1 MRKRRDN
8 MMKTEQSRAS
18 FAHELLMMNL
28 SFFHLLVP
36 VVILSSGHIL
46 VFLTLALICSVVIII
61 WIAQKAKQTSDSELV
76 KAHWQLAWRRCRLL
90 LIGYAV
96 SAVIMLL
103 GWGLGTMQTD
113 AKMSGIL
120 LVVFSRIA
128 VVPTM
133 IIVLIIFILSTSSLS
148 QARQGEIP
156 TK

>member
-1 MRKRRDN
+1 MCKRRDN

-36 VVILSSGHIL
+36 VAILSSGHIA
-46 VFLTLALICSVVIII
+46 VFLTLALICSAVIII
-61 WIAQKAKQTSDSELV
+61 WIARKAKQASDSELV
-76 KAHWQLAWRRCRLL
+76 TVHWQLAWRRCRLL
-90 LIGYAV
+90 LIAYTI
-96 SAVIMLL
+96 SAIIMLL
-103 GWGLGTMQTD
+103 GWSLGAMQAD
-113 AKMSGIL
+113 LKMQSIL
-120 LVVFSRIA
+120 LIVFSRIA

-133 IIVLIIFILSTSSLS
+133 VMVLILFVLSTSSLS